1 MTNLAIPTNN
11 TFPTLLGRS
20 VFDDIFGALSADFP
34 SMVRRTTSGYPV
46 ADIYTDERGDTVMEF
61 ALAGFSKEELNV
73 EVKPEDN
80 TITVSAQTLLEEGET
95 ESRRIARRSF
105 KKTYVNYNNK
115 LDLTSVKAEYVN
127 GLLTVTVPQ
136 TPEVAP
142 LAIEIK

>member
-1 MTNLAIPTNN
+1 MTNLAIPT
-11 TFPTLLGRS
+11 TFPSLLGRN
-20 VFDDIFGALSADFP
+20 VLDDFFGALSADFP
-34 SMVRRTTSGYPV
+34 TMARRTTSGYPV
-46 ADIYTDERGDTVMEF
+46 ADIYSDDNGNTVMEF
-61 ALAGFSKEELNV
+61 ALAGFAKDELNV

-80 TITVSAQTLLEEGET
+80 TITVSAQTLLEEGEA

-115 LDLTSVKAEYVN
+115 LDLTAVQAEYVN

-136 TPEVAP
+136 TPEAAP